1 MTMTMSRQHKARTR
15 RPTYVFAC
23 FSALL
28 LGACTTTTTQ
38 SFNVSKTG
46 NVEAAQIAT
55 DADFSKYNQLIADD
69 MGIFFPKDATP
80 TEEDQEKLGLIFRD
94 AFLAELTEY
103 TIVDKSGPRVMKVQA
118 TLVDFRDATGADISS
133 VRRELR
139 DIAKPGALLFL
150 MEFRDSESDRILG
163 RAVDSAA
170 APKFATGSGATTDWR
185 SVETAAKRWAG
196 LFRQFLDDNLDH

>member
-1 MTMTMSRQHKARTR
+1 MTMSRQHKTRTR

-23 FSALL
+23 ICALL

-46 NVEAAQIAT
+46 NVEAAQIAS
-55 DADFSKYNQLIADD
+55 DADFSQYNQLVADD
-69 MGIFFPKDATP
+69 MGIFFPKAATP
-80 TEEDQEKLGLIFRD
+80 TEEDQEKLRLIFRD

-103 TIVDKSGPRVMKVQA
+103 TIVDLGGPRVMRVQA
-118 TLVDFRDATGADISS
+118 TLVDFRGATGADVAS

-139 DIAKPGALLFL
+139 DIAEPGALLFL
-150 MEFRDSESDRILG
+150 MEFRDSESDRILA
-163 RAVDSAA
+163 RAVDKAA
-170 APKFATGSGATTDWR
+170 VPKFATSSGTTTDWG
-185 SVETAAKRWAG
+185 SVETAANRWAG

>member
-1 MTMTMSRQHKARTR
+1 MMTSHKNGARC
-15 RPTYVFAC
+15 YQLALASAC
-23 FSALL
+23 INILL
-28 LGACTTTTTQ
+28 LSACTTVTTQ

-69 MGIFFPKDATP
+69 MGIFFPQDATP
-80 TEEDQEKLGLIFRD
+80 PEEDQEKLRQIFRD

-103 TIVDKSGPRVMKVQA
+103 TLVDLGGPRVMRVQA
-118 TLVDFRDATGADISS
+118 TLVDFRGATGADISS

-139 DIAKPGALLFL
+139 DIAEPGALLFL
-150 MEFRDSESDRILG
+150 MEFRDSQSDRILA

-170 APKFATGSGATTDWR
+170 APKFATGSGATTDWS
-185 SVETAAKRWAG
+185 SVEAAAKHWAS
-196 LFRQFLDDNLDH
+196 LFRQFLDNNLDH